1 MKRAT
6 KILSIALL
14 VCLSIYTTVYL
25 NLNRG
30 SKVVNGI
37 EISEV
42 LLVHTRDRGI
52 DYCEILSTATKGD
65 EESIRELLLLEIYDA
80 AGYDHGIVIVDL
92 IKIVGEDK
100 IIRAIEVM
108 NCKQKTS
115 ITSYIE
121 AGLQYGNNPNSAK
134 QELNDIF
141 PDVYNSLKC

>member
-6 KILSIALL
+6 KILSISLL

-42 LLVHTRDRGI
+42 LLVHTKDRGI

-80 AGYDHGIVIVDL
+80 AGYDHGTVIVDL

-100 IIRAIEVM
+100 IILKPISEPI
-108 NCKQKTS
+108 S
-115 ITSYIE
+115 FDE
-121 AGLQYGNNPNSAK
+121 DG
-134 QELNDIF
+134 E
-141 PDVYNSLKC
+141 PDQWETIGYERCY

>member
-1 MKRAT
+1 MLEYIYNRIFKSESRQQSSEWHRDKRT
-6 KILSIALL
+6 STCTYK
-14 VCLSIYTTVYL
+14 
-25 NLNRG
+25 R
-30 SKVVNGI
+30 
-37 EISEV
+37 
-42 LLVHTRDRGI
+42 RGI

-80 AGYDHGIVIVDL
+80 AGYDHGAVIVDL

-100 IIRAIEVM
+100 VIRAIEAM
-108 NCKQKTS
+108 NCEQKTS